1 MTGRAF
7 GARLRGEWRAESVS
21 PSQRSR
27 GHQGGTGSYPKVVGL
42 PPATRFL
49 FLKETLEALPAGTNP
64 WTGQAGRYFV
74 FDTKETGLSLQV
86 TERGVKSYYFRR
98 KVAGRSERIFL
109 GRFSDKSVTSA
120 RKAAS
125 RAKGAIDDGRNPNE
139 AKRDRRADLTVREAI
154 ELYTEEHLRPN
165 RKPKAI
171 VTSKQLARDYLAPLL
186 TLKLSDVT
194 RARVAAMQ
202 AKGGQRSKARAN
214 RALEVL
220 SAACSFVIA
229 RGQAPARWHEVNPCT
244 RIPRFKETE
253 RERYLAAGEL
263 ARFLKALE
271 GEPRDLADFFLVLL
285 YTGARRGNV
294 QALRWSEVDLAAGTW
309 EIPASSA
316 KAGKPISVALVPQA
330 VEVLKRRKADHIVLA
345 HRIKALRPVQ
355 GLTFR
360 DVRHRNAETRRA
372 RNGEIF
378 VFPSWG
384 ASGHLVEPKRAWRR
398 ILARAKLEDVR
409 VHDLRRTLGSWLA
422 AQGANA
428 FLIGKALGHASI
440 ASTKVYARLDLAP
453 VRTAMEQV
461 ALAFDKAV
469 IDARQDSRKVTP
481 IRQRK

>member
-1 MTGRAF
+1 V
-7 GARLRGEWRAESVS
+7 VS
-21 PSQRSR
+21 PSQHTR

-42 PPATRFL
+42 PASPRFL
-49 FLKETLEALPAGTNP
+49 FLKETLEALPAGANP
-64 WTGQAGRYFV
+64 WTGRAGRYFV

-98 KVAGRSERIFL
+98 KVAGRSERILL
-109 GRFSDKSVTSA
+109 GHLDDKSVTSA

-139 AKRDRRADLTVREAI
+139 AKRAQRADLTVREAI

-171 VTSKQLARDYLAPLL
+171 VTAEQLSRDYLAPLL
-186 TLKLSDVT
+186 TLKLSDLS
-194 RARVAAMQ
+194 RARVAAMHTQ
-202 AKGGQRSKARAN
+202 GGKRSKTRAN

-244 RIPRFKETE
+244 RIPRNKENE

-271 GEPRDLADFFLVLL
+271 AEPPDLADFFSVLL
-285 YTGARRGNV
+285 YTGARRANV
-294 QALRWSEVDLAAGTW
+294 QGMAWSQVDLTVGTW

-316 KAGKPISVALVPQA
+316 KAGKPISIVLVPQA
-330 VEVLKRRKADHIVLA
+330 VELLKRRKADHAALA
-345 HRIKALRPVQ
+345 RRVKTLRPAA

-360 DVRHRNAETRRA
+360 EIRHRNAEAQQAT
-372 RNGEIF
+372 NGETW

-384 ASGHLVEPKRAWRR
+384 ASGHLVEPKKAWRR
-398 ILARAKLEDVR
+398 ILKRAKIEDVR

-422 AQGANA
+422 AQGASA
-428 FLIGKALGHASI
+428 FAIGKALGHASI
-440 ASTKVYARLDLAP
+440 QSTKVYARLDLAP
-453 VRTAMEQV
+453 VRAAVERVAM
-461 ALAFDKAV
+461 AFDEAAKQA
-469 IDARQDSRKVTP
+469 DEEAKKVLP
-481 IRQRK
+481 LAGRHRRGGRA